1 MKRRE
6 FLLAAATAAVAA
18 PALSFSGKLF
28 AAPANSPRFLLVF
41 LRGGYDCNNLLVPYS
56 SDFYYESRPT
66 LAIAKPDAYNTN
78 SAIGLDSN
86 WGLNPVLRDSIYPLW
101 QKRQVAFVPFAGTD
115 DMSRSHFETQDNIE
129 SGEQTDQRNNYRSG
143 FMARL
148 SGQMSGVPSIAFT
161 DALPLSFQG
170 SSRDIPNISLRGNPK
185 PVYDERQANI
195 LAGMYRNTTLASAAA
210 DGLELRQT
218 VSKELQEE
226 MMKANRGAPN
236 AKNFADETQ
245 RIATMMRDQYRLGFV
260 DVGGWDTHVNQGSTT
275 GQLANNLANLGKG
288 IAAYADALGDEWNN
302 TVVVVVSEFGRT
314 FRENGNKGTDHGHGT
329 VYWVLGGKVNGGR
342 IAGQQVA
349 VNAQSLL
356 QNRDYPVLNNYRDM
370 LGGLLGRMWGLSGS
384 QLHSVFPGAHPVNAI
399 KPKPLT
405 NMRASG
411 KDDAIQ
417 LTPAT
422 KFSLEQ
428 ALDFIDDDELVEV
441 TPKEIRM
448 RKKHLTENDRKK
460 ASRGVA

>member
-1 MKRRE
+1 MNRRQ
-6 FLLAAATAAVAA
+6 FLLAAAAAAVAA
-18 PALSFSGKLF
+18 PAMSFSGKLF
-28 AAPANSPRFLLVF
+28 AAPANTPRFLLVF

-66 LAIAKPDAYNTN
+66 LAIAKPDPYNTN

-86 WGLNPVLRDSIYPLW
+86 WALNPVLRDSIYPLW

-115 DMSRSHFETQDNIE
+115 DLSRSHFETQDNIE
-129 SGEQTDQRNNYRSG
+129 SGQSSAQRSNYRSG

-148 SGQMSGVPSIAFT
+148 SGQMSTVPSIAFT

-170 SSRDIPNISLRGNPK
+170 SGRDIPNISLRGNPK
-185 PVYDERQANI
+185 PVYDERQAGI
-195 LAGMYRNTTLASAAA
+195 LASMYRNTSLASAAA
-210 DGLELRQT
+210 DGLELRQS
-218 VSKELQEE
+218 VSKELQDE
-226 MMKANRGAPN
+226 MVKANRGAPN

-288 IAAYADALGDEWNN
+288 LAAYADALGDEWNN

-342 IAGQQVA
+342 IAGEQVA

-356 QNRDYPVLNNYRDM
+356 QNRDYPVLNNYRDVLAGVM
-370 LGGLLGRMWGLSGS
+370 GRMWGLSNS
-384 QLHSVFPGAHPVNAI
+384 QLLSVFPGA
-399 KPKPLT
+399 KPRDL
-405 NMRASG
+405 
-411 KDDAIQ
+411 Q
-417 LTPAT
+417 L
-422 KFSLEQ
+422 
-428 ALDFIDDDELVEV
+428 V
-441 TPKEIRM
+441 
-448 RKKHLTENDRKK
+448 
-460 ASRGVA
+460 